1 MKNLRNFIQTTL
13 VVSSLLLF
21 SSFVKAQTPSEWEK
35 LKDDINVFMV
45 NDMGRNGYYDQ
56 KPIAELMGEI
66 AETIGPK
73 CIIAAGDIHH
83 FNGVASVNDPLWM
96 TNFEMIYSHPE
107 LMIDWFPVL
116 EIMNIEVIPKLYW
129 ITEK

>member
-56 KPIAELMGEI
+56 KPIAELNVLLLQEI
-66 AETIGPK
+66 FTISMEWHQST
-73 CIIAAGDIHH
+73 IHY
-83 FNGVASVNDPLWM
+83 G
-96 TNFEMIYSHPE
+96 
-107 LMIDWFPVL
+107 
-116 EIMNIEVIPKLYW
+116 
-129 ITEK
+129 